1 MDDPDDVGDGGDTV
15 ETTAVTVHL
24 PTHRVEQ
31 LRRWVTEGLAE
42 SFDAWV
48 TEAVEF
54 KARHENI
61 GATETLG
68 EVMHDLLMQSGG
80 PVTDEER
87 AEWVRTGRRRH

>member
-1 MDDPDDVGDGGDTV
+1 MDDPDDPVG
-15 ETTAVTVHL
+15 TTPVTVHL
-24 PTHRVEQ
+24 PSDRVEQ
-31 LRRWVTEGLAE
+31 LRRWVAEGYAE

-48 TEAVEF
+48 TEAFEF

-80 PVTDEER
+80 PVTEEER
-87 AEWVRTGRRRH
+87 QEWARAGRRR